1 MLTPAE
7 IKQKARRKYNAF
19 LRSLITQEPF
29 FPLEIPFGRP
39 KSTADYATL
48 RREVTQLRDGSK
60 EVRGFGYTI
69 EWQTTQTRQYGTQT
83 LPHKVYFETAT
94 DYLRLLG
101 KQKEV
106 EQFGTAVSNTL
117 AQFPLLRDW
126 LIQYPQR
133 VIKWLAVWSDLLAV
147 CAYFVAE
154 PPPHGYIRELPI
166 PVHTKF
172 IEENEAILRY
182 LLDELLPAE
191 AVQQEATAFAE
202 RFYLRQAEPL
212 VRLRLLDGSLQKGL
226 GWPSDA
232 LGLPLTAMAENDLSA
247 YIIVIIENQMTY
259 LTFPALPRAIA
270 IWGQGY
276 SVLNLA
282 RVSWL
287 NGAQIYYWGDLDVQ
301 GFEILAGL
309 RVHFPAVQSLLMGAE
324 TLAAFQAFVV
334 AGVSTAVDEP
344 KRLTTAELAL
354 YQQLKAQNWRLEQER
369 IPQSYVV
376 QVVRDNW
383 G

>member
-1 MLTPAE
+1 MLSPAE

-19 LRSLITQEPF
+19 LRSLITKELF
-29 FPLEIPFGRP
+29 FPLEVSFGRP

-83 LPHKVYFETAT
+83 LPQKVYFETAA

-101 KQKEV
+101 KQKEA
-106 EQFGTAVSNTL
+106 ERFDTAVSHTL
-117 AQFPLLRDW
+117 TQFPLLRDW

-133 VIKWLAVWSDLLAV
+133 VIKWLAVWPDLLTV
-147 CAYFVAE
+147 CAYFVAQ

-191 AVQQEATAFAE
+191 AVQQEAMTFAE
-202 RFYLRQAEPL
+202 RFYLRQVEPL
-212 VRLRLLDGSLQKGL
+212 VRLRLLDGSLQKEL

-232 LGLPLTAMAENDLSA
+232 LGLPLTAVAENDLSA
-247 YIIVIIENQMTY
+247 YTIVIIENQMTY

-309 RVHFPAVQSLLMGAE
+309 RAHFPAVQSLLMGTE

-344 KRLTTAELAL
+344 T
-354 YQQLKAQNWRLEQER
+354 
-369 IPQSYVV
+369 
-376 QVVRDNW
+376 
-383 G
+383 